1 MLDTHRRP
9 KPHFALFYGL
19 QIRGYVGCAAL
30 AVYVIDGDP
39 CAADTRTL
47 NPSSVSALV
56 SLPVGLPL
64 DAAQSTMNT
73 PGSVSVSVGIDTSAP
88 VVVLAAGEN
97 VQVGVPT
104 FHRS

>member
-1 MLDTHRRP
+1 MKGGGLYRMLDTHRRP

-30 AVYVIDGDP
+30 AVYVTDGDP

-64 DAAQSTMNT
+64 DAAQVTRNT
-73 PGSVSVSVGIDTSAP
+73 PG
-88 VVVLAAGEN
+88 
-97 VQVGVPT
+97 
-104 FHRS
+104 